1 MAVEGQDQGRPN
13 EGPSREGRRA
23 YRQGR
28 PPLRPWSA
36 FEFRDYR
43 ILWLAGVTAIF
54 TMQMRLLVT
63 SVWLYQE
70 TGSGAQLGLLGL
82 ILLVVQFPAI
92 LYGGTLADK
101 LDRKKLIAFAQ
112 IFSFALLTVMALL
125 AASDELK
132 PWHIYGVTAVLGVT
146 SIIGSPARAALTANV
161 VPRSHLL
168 QAVTANAMTF
178 EISAVVAPLA
188 FAASITA
195 FGTTFTIAATALV
208 SIPSIVLPLM
218 IRTRGAPLAAEEG
231 SVLRRIWE
239 GFKFVKSHPILP
251 GLFIMDIGV
260 TMVSFYRQVL
270 PLIVD
275 RLFKAGP
282 GAVGFL
288 TSATSFGGIIG
299 SLAVLFLSRYRS
311 KGMLVLYATLAYG
324 VLLIAFGLSSTL
336 WMALAV
342 VVCLGITDAVGM
354 ATRQTT
360 VQLTTP
366 DNMRGRAVSFHE
378 VSAESA
384 NNIGTIEVGFMSQ
397 QIGAS
402 YTMVLGGM
410 VSIAVVVAVWVF
422 MKGIRQY
429 RFP

>member
-1 MAVEGQDQGRPN
+1 LAIEGQDQR
-13 EGPSREGRRA
+13 
-23 YRQGR
+23 R

-70 TGSGAQLGLLGL
+70 TGSGVQLGLLGL

-168 QAVTANAMTF
+168 QAITANAMTF
-178 EISAVVAPLA
+178 EISAVVAPLV

-195 FGTTFTIAATALV
+195 FGTTFTIALAAVV

-218 IRTRGAPLAAEEG
+218 IRTRGTPLAADEG
-231 SVLRRIWE
+231 SVLSRIWE

-275 RLFKAGP
+275 RMFKAGP

-299 SLAVLFLSRYRS
+299 SLAVLFLSRYRA
-311 KGMLVLYATLAYG
+311 KGRLVLYATLAYG

-336 WMALAV
+336 WMALV
-342 VVCLGITDAVGM
+342 VVVMLGITDAIGM

-402 YTMVLGGM
+402 YTMVLGGI
-410 VSIAVVVAVWVF
+410 VSIAVVLAVWVF
-422 MKGIRQY
+422 MKGIRRY

>member
-1 MAVEGQDQGRPN
+1 
-13 EGPSREGRRA
+13 
-23 YRQGR
+23 
-28 PPLRPWSA
+28 
-36 FEFRDYR
+36 
-43 ILWLAGVTAIF
+43 
-54 TMQMRLLVT
+54 MQMRLLVT

-70 TGSGAQLGLLGL
+70 TGSGVQLGLLGL

-101 LDRKKLIAFAQ
+101 LDRKRLIAFAQ

-188 FAASITA
+188 FAASITTL
-195 FGTTFTIAATALV
+195 GMTFTIAATAVV

-218 IRTRGAPLAAEEG
+218 IRARGTPLAADEG

-336 WMALAV
+336 WMALVV

-402 YTMVLGGM
+402 YTMVLGGI